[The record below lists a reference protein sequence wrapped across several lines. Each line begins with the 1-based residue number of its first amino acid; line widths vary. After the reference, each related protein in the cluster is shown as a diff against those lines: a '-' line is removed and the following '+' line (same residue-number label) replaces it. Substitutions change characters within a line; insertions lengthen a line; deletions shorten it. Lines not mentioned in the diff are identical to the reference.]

1 MDKTSILKAFNTHF
15 FEFLDDILSIYPENN
30 DLKDAK
36 TTFEFF
42 KKANP
47 TTIAKAWHQFVNPKY
62 QATIDAGN
70 IDYFLEKDYKEDLN
84 HMANANEVMEII
96 NRLRSPIQTMTP
108 ESKQNSLK
116 YLQNLCKLANM
127 YSVLATR

>member
-15 FEFLDDILSIYPENN
+15 FEFLDDIISLYPQTK
-30 DLKDAK
+30 DLTDAR

-47 TTIAKAWHQFVNPKY
+47 TSIIKAWHQFVNPKY

-70 IDYFLEKDYKEDLN
+70 IDYFLEKDYADDLN
-84 HMANANEVMEII
+84 HMANANEVMEIV
-96 NRLRSPIQTMTP
+96 NRLRAPIRSMSA
-108 ESKQNSLK
+108 ESKANALK
-116 YLQNLCKLANM
+116 YLQNLCKLTSM
-127 YSVLATR
+127 YAAFLK